1 MRIAIFTDTYPP
13 YINGVST
20 STFNLANALK
30 AKGHEVLVVAPRPT
44 DGKMEQVGN
53 VLYIPGIDLKKLYG
67 FRLTNIFA
75 NKPVSIIKRFNP
87 DVIHNQTDFTIGV
100 LARRCSKKLKVPI
113 VYTYHTAYED
123 YTYYVARGVG
133 IMDRF
138 AKRVVR
144 NYSRDLAGRMTEFI
158 TPSEKTKEYMR
169 IVGSD
174 IYINVIPTGIDFSIF
189 KIDKIDQQKMAK
201 FKREH
206 NIKPTTKVFLLLGR
220 IAKEK
225 SMDVSLRGIA
235 AYHQKHPEVD
245 VKVVVVGNGPFK
257 EELEL
262 YAEELGISNI
272 VDFVGEVSALEV
284 PFYYN
289 LADIYTSAS
298 ITETQGLTFM
308 EAMAAGRIVLAR
320 FDSNLTGTIV
330 NGKTGFF
337 FTDDASFVSQVEK
350 IFALTKEQKDA
361 VIQEA
366 YRRADIYSLDKFYEN
381 VVRVYKR
388 AIRKRW

>member
-20 STFNLANALK
+20 STFNLANCLK

-44 DGKMEQVGN
+44 DGKMEQIGD
-53 VLYIPGIDLKKLYG
+53 VLYIPGIDLKRLYG

-75 NKPVSIIKRFNP
+75 SKPIKVIKKFNP

-100 LARRCSKKLKVPI
+100 LARRCAKILRVPI

-123 YTYYVARGVG
+123 YTYYVARG

-138 AKRVVR
+138 AKRIVR
-144 NYSRDLAGRMTEFI
+144 NYSRDLADRMTEFI

-169 IVGSD
+169 LVGSD
-174 IYINVIPTGIDFSIF
+174 IYVNVIPTGIDFSIF
-189 KIDKIDQQKMAK
+189 KADKIDQKRMAK
-201 FKREH
+201 FKAEH

-225 SMDVSLRGIA
+225 SMDVSLRGFA
-235 AYHQKHPEVD
+235 AYHKKHPDVD
-245 VKVVVVGNGPFK
+245 AKVIVVGNGPFK

-262 YAEELGISNI
+262 IAEDLGISSY
-272 VDFVGEVSALEV
+272 VDFIGEVSGLEV
-284 PFYYN
+284 PFYYHA
-289 LADIYTSAS
+289 ADIYTSAS

-320 FDSNLTGTIV
+320 FDSNLTGTII

-337 FTDDASFVSQVEK
+337 FTDDNSFVSQVEK
-350 IFALTKEQKDA
+350 IFALTKQQKETI
-361 VIQEA
+361 IQEA
-366 YRRADIYSLDKFYEN
+366 YRQADIYSLDKFYEN
-381 VVRVYKR
+381 IVRVYKR
-388 AIRKRW
+388 AIRKCW

>member
-30 AKGHEVLVVAPRPT
+30 ARGHEVLVVAPRPT
-44 DGKMEQVGN
+44 DGKMEKIGD

-67 FRLTNIFA
+67 FRLTNIFS
-75 NKPVSIIKRFNP
+75 NKPLKLIKNFKP
-87 DVIHNQTDFTIGV
+87 DIIHNQTDFTIGMF
-100 LARRCSKKLKVPI
+100 ARRCAKKLKVPI
-113 VYTYHTAYED
+113 VYTYHTSYED
-123 YTYYVARGVG
+123 YTYYITRG

-138 AKRVVR
+138 AKRIVR
-144 NYSRDLAGRMTEFI
+144 TYSRDLAGRMTEYI
-158 TPSEKTKEYMR
+158 TPSEKTKEYIR
-169 IVGSD
+169 QIGSD

-189 KIDKIDQQKMAK
+189 KSDQIDQQRVAEFRK
-201 FKREH
+201 EH
-206 NIKPTTKVFLLLGR
+206 NIKPNTKVFLLLGR

-235 AYHQKHPEVD
+235 LYHKKHPEVD
-245 VKVVVVGNGPFK
+245 VKVLVVGGGPFK

-262 YAEELGISNI
+262 IAEELGISSL
-272 VDFVGEVSALEV
+272 VDFIGEVSGLEV
-284 PFYYN
+284 PFYYY

-320 FDSNLTGTIV
+320 FDSNLTGTII

-350 IFALTKEQKDA
+350 IFSLTKEQKNA
-361 VIQEA
+361 IIQEA
-366 YRRADIYSLDKFYEN
+366 YRQADIYSLDKFYEN
-381 VVRVYKR
+381 IVRVYKR
-388 AIRKRW
+388 AIRKFW